1 MLVKPGQKVGEP
13 SMVLWPEAED
23 GVA

>member
-23 GVA
+23 GGA